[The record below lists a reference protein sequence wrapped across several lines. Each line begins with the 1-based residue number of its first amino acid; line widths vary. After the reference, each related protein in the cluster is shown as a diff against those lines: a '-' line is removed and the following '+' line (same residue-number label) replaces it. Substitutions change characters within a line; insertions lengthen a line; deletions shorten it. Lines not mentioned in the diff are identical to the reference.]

1 MARRRDERRETRDE
15 GEGRDERRE
24 TRDASPVSR
33 LMSGS
38 SHVSRLMSGATEE
51 RETLGG
57 RIRRLRKARGM
68 KQRVLATEAEVSVTQ
83 LCHVE
88 RNASKPSLRT
98 LERIAE
104 ALGTTTGELLSASGD
119 RRTRNEEDRGGDAL
133 ASDALARGRREERVE
148 RRETGDEGEG
158 RDERRETRDAS
169 HVSRLMSGA
178 SHVSRLMSGASPV
191 SRLMSGAMQE
201 PESGL
206 LHAHDPQDLAVDRRV
221 RARLAREVREWKK
234 LERAAGVAGCATL
247 PLFFPSAAGQ
257 GALLAR
263 EVRTAAGIGPAATVD
278 PVALLESKGFRV
290 LETKLPAGLD
300 SWSLW
305 DPEDGNAFVF
315 LREAATPERKRFR
328 AAFELGHLARFVS
341 GGCRP
346 LRDIG
351 ASRKTSR
358 AFAAALLLPE
368 EAVRETAHGLA
379 IGPEDWT
386 WELVLALKAR
396 FGVSAETFL
405 YRIEELDLLSPARS
419 RAFRAMLREHYARC
433 RAAGRKDL
441 EPAAPRNAGGRLGAL
456 RLRGSARR
464 GAESETPLVPERR
477 MR

>member
-1 MARRRDERRETRDE
+1 MKTERKTERAQEPNADAETVGARIRARRRKT
-15 GEGRDERRE
+15 
-24 TRDASPVSR
+24 
-33 LMSGS
+33 
-38 SHVSRLMSGATEE
+38 
-51 RETLGG
+51 
-57 RIRRLRKARGM
+57 GM
-68 KQRVLATEAEVSVTQ
+68 KQATLAQEAGISAAQ
-83 LCHVE
+83 LCHLEKSDVQ
-88 RNASKPSLRT
+88 PSIRT
-98 LERIAE
+98 LGRIAD
-104 ALGTTTGELLSASGD
+104 ALGTTVGELLGEKVEKE
-119 RRTRNEEDRGGDAL
+119 RRPEADEPLPGDAL
-133 ASDALARGRREERVE
+133 ASDALARGGPVAGRATHGVLPPALRATPLSEGGGPRSGAFARPFSEGGGATSGTEIEPVTGLWRVH
-148 RRETGDEGEG
+148 DA
-158 RDERRETRDAS
+158 RDA
-169 HVSRLMSGA
+169 
-178 SHVSRLMSGASPV
+178 
-191 SRLMSGAMQE
+191 
-201 PESGL
+201 
-206 LHAHDPQDLAVDRRV
+206 AVDRRV

-263 EVRTAAGIGPAATVD
+263 EVRTAGGIGPAAAVD

-351 ASRKTSR
+351 ASRKASR

-368 EAVRETAHGLA
+368 EAVREAAHGLA

-396 FGVSAETFL
+396 LGVSAETFL

-464 GAESETPLVPERR
+464 GAESETPVT
-477 MR
+477 

>member
-1 MARRRDERRETRDE
+1 MKTERKTERAQEPNADAETVGARIRARRKK
-15 GEGRDERRE
+15 
-24 TRDASPVSR
+24 
-33 LMSGS
+33 
-38 SHVSRLMSGATEE
+38 
-51 RETLGG
+51 
-57 RIRRLRKARGM
+57 IGM
-68 KQRVLATEAEVSVTQ
+68 KQATLAQEAGISAAQ
-83 LCHVE
+83 LCHLEKSDVQ
-88 RNASKPSLRT
+88 PSIRT
-98 LERIAE
+98 LGRIAD
-104 ALGTTTGELLSASGD
+104 ALGTTVGELLGEKVE
-119 RRTRNEEDRGGDAL
+119 NEHRPEADEPLPGDAL
-133 ASDALARGRREERVE
+133 ASDALARGGPVAEGAGRAAHGVLPPALRATHLSEGGAPRSGAFARPLSEGGGTTSGTEIEPVTGLWRVH
-148 RRETGDEGEG
+148 DA
-158 RDERRETRDAS
+158 RDA
-169 HVSRLMSGA
+169 
-178 SHVSRLMSGASPV
+178 
-191 SRLMSGAMQE
+191 
-201 PESGL
+201 
-206 LHAHDPQDLAVDRRV
+206 AVDRRV

-234 LERAAGVAGCATL
+234 LERAAGVAGSATL
-247 PLFFPSAAGQ
+247 PLFFPSAAEQ

-263 EVRTAAGIGPAATVD
+263 EVRTAAGIGPAAAVD

-351 ASRKTSR
+351 ASRKASR

-368 EAVRETAHGLA
+368 EAVREAAHGLA

-419 RAFRAMLREHYARC
+419 RAFRARLKEHYARC
-433 RAAGRKDL
+433 RAAGKKDL

-464 GAESETPLVPERR
+464 GAESESETPLVPERR

>member
-1 MARRRDERRETRDE
+1 MKTERKTERAQEPNADAETVGARIRARRKK
-15 GEGRDERRE
+15 
-24 TRDASPVSR
+24 
-33 LMSGS
+33 
-38 SHVSRLMSGATEE
+38 
-51 RETLGG
+51 
-57 RIRRLRKARGM
+57 IGM
-68 KQRVLATEAEVSVTQ
+68 KQATLAQEAGISAAQ
-83 LCHVE
+83 LCHLEKSDVQ
-88 RNASKPSLRT
+88 PSIRT
-98 LERIAE
+98 LGRIAD
-104 ALGTTTGELLSASGD
+104 ALGTTVGELLGEKVEKE
-119 RRTRNEEDRGGDAL
+119 RRPEADEPLPGDAL
-133 ASDALARGRREERVE
+133 ASDALARGGLGAGRSAHGVLPPALRATPLSEGGGPRSGAFARPFSEGGGTTSGTEIEPVTGLWRVH
-148 RRETGDEGEG
+148 DA
-158 RDERRETRDAS
+158 RDA
-169 HVSRLMSGA
+169 
-178 SHVSRLMSGASPV
+178 
-191 SRLMSGAMQE
+191 
-201 PESGL
+201 
-206 LHAHDPQDLAVDRRV
+206 AVDRRV

-234 LERAAGVAGCATL
+234 LERAAGVAGSATL
-247 PLFFPSAAGQ
+247 PLFFPSAAEQ

-263 EVRTAAGIGPAATVD
+263 EVRTAAGIGPAAAVD

-305 DPEDGNAFVF
+305 DSEDGNAFVF

-351 ASRKTSR
+351 ASRKASR

-368 EAVRETAHGLA
+368 EAVREAAHGLA

-386 WELVLALKAR
+386 WELVLSLKAR

-419 RAFRAMLREHYARC
+419 RAFRARLKEHYARC
-433 RAAGRKDL
+433 RAAGKKDL

-464 GAESETPLVPERR
+464 GAESESETPLVPERR

>member
-1 MARRRDERRETRDE
+1 MKTERKTERAQEPNEGGETVGARIRARRRK
-15 GEGRDERRE
+15 
-24 TRDASPVSR
+24 
-33 LMSGS
+33 
-38 SHVSRLMSGATEE
+38 
-51 RETLGG
+51 
-57 RIRRLRKARGM
+57 IGM
-68 KQRVLATEAEVSVTQ
+68 KQATLAQEAGISAAQ
-83 LCHVE
+83 LCHLEKSDVQ
-88 RNASKPSLRT
+88 PSIRT
-98 LERIAE
+98 LERIAD
-104 ALGTTTGELLSASGD
+104 ALGTTVGELLGEKVEKE
-119 RRTRNEEDRGGDAL
+119 RRPEADEPLPGDAL
-133 ASDALARGRREERVE
+133 ASDALARGGPVAEGAGRATHGVLPPALRATPLSEGSGPKGGTFARPFSEGGGPRSEAFARPLSEGGGTTSGTEIEPVTGLWRVH
-148 RRETGDEGEG
+148 DA
-158 RDERRETRDAS
+158 RDA
-169 HVSRLMSGA
+169 
-178 SHVSRLMSGASPV
+178 
-191 SRLMSGAMQE
+191 
-201 PESGL
+201 
-206 LHAHDPQDLAVDRRV
+206 AVDRRV

-234 LERAAGVAGCATL
+234 LERAAGVAGSATL
-247 PLFFPSAAGQ
+247 PLFFPSAAEQ

-263 EVRTAAGIGPAATVD
+263 EVRTAGGIGPAAAVD

-368 EAVRETAHGLA
+368 EAVREAAHGLA

-386 WELVLALKAR
+386 WELVLSLKAR

-456 RLRGSARR
+456 RLRGSARKGTGSER
-464 GAESETPLVPERR
+464 ETPLVPQWR

>member
-15 GEGRDERRE
+15 REGRDERRE

-133 ASDALARGRREERVE
+133 ASDALARGRREERDE

-169 HVSRLMSGA
+169 R
-178 SHVSRLMSGASPV
+178 VSRLMSGASPV

-263 EVRTAAGIGPAATVD
+263 EVRTAGGIGPAAAVD

-305 DPEDGNAFVF
+305 DPEDGNAFVL

-351 ASRKTSR
+351 ASRKASR

-368 EAVRETAHGLA
+368 EAVREAAHGLA

-419 RAFRAMLREHYARC
+419 RAFRARLKEHYARC
-433 RAAGRKDL
+433 RAAGKKDL

-464 GAESETPLVPERR
+464 RAETETPLVPERR